1 MRFRL
6 YRRGPT
12 PTYTGDVL
20 SRRTLLVTHRART
33 TAFELPQRG
42 ALVIGRSSS
51 CDVPIDDSQISRR
64 HAVLHV
70 AGHDIRLE
78 DCGSHN
84 GTLLLGAAADA
95 MTASDET
102 KTGGRGALRLQP
114 NVLTPID
121 GAALIQV
128 GSALLTLQLAGL
140 RRLQSQPGI
149 PGFVVEDNAMQRVLD
164 LADRAAPTNLTVL
177 LLGESGS
184 GKEMLARYVHQRSP
198 RGAKRMV
205 SLNCGALPETLLESE
220 LFGHEKGA
228 FTGAAAAKPGLFE
241 AADGSTLFL
250 DEVGE
255 LTLALQVKLLRVLED
270 RQVLRVG
277 ALEPRHVD
285 VRFVAATNRNLES
298 QVAAGR
304 FREDLY
310 YRLYGIALH
319 LPSLRERRDD
329 IIALA
334 ERFIDDLAAPDA
346 PRPTLSDAARAK
358 LLAYDWPGN
367 VRQLK
372 NVIHRA
378 LVMAQQPTI
387 DTNDLDL
394 GDQRPSASTVPVE
407 RTGDA
412 PEELRA
418 RAVDAERKQTLDALE
433 QCAGNQTR
441 AAELLG
447 ITRRVL
453 VRRLEKFN
461 LPRPRRETRE
471 IDD

>member
-1 MRFRL
+1 VT
-6 YRRGPT
+6 RG
-12 PTYTGDVL
+12 
-20 SRRTLLVTHRART
+20 RRTLLVTHRART
-33 TAFELPQRG
+33 SAFNLPEQG
-42 ALVIGRSSS
+42 ELVIGRSQS
-51 CDVPIDDSQISRR
+51 CEVFLDDQQVSRR

-70 AGHDIRLE
+70 EPGGVLLE
-78 DCGSHN
+78 DLGSHN
-84 GTLLLGAAADA
+84 GTLLLGASETLSA
-95 MTASDET
+95 MRARSDET
-102 KTGGRGALRLQP
+102 QTGAAHELRLAP
-114 NVLTPID
+114 NVRTPLSD
-121 GAALIQV
+121 DALVQI
-128 GSALLTLQLAGL
+128 GSALLTIEVAH
-140 RRLQSQPGI
+140 RRKSEVGI
-149 PGFVVEDNAMQRVLD
+149 PGFVVVDGAMQRVLD
-164 LADRAAPTNLTVL
+164 LADRAAPTTLTVL

-198 RGAKRMV
+198 RAAKRMV
-205 SLNCGALPETLLESE
+205 SLNCGALPEHLIESE

-241 AADGSTLFL
+241 AAEGSTLFL

-255 LTLALQVKLLRVLED
+255 LTLGLQVKLLRVLED

-285 VRFVAATNRNLES
+285 VRFVAATNRDLEA
-298 QVAAGR
+298 QVAAGK

-329 IIALA
+329 ILALA
-334 ERFIDDLAAPDA
+334 DRFLDDLPEPGR
-346 PRPTLSDAARAK
+346 PRQTLTDAARAK
-358 LLAYDWPGN
+358 LHDYDWPGN
-367 VRQLK
+367 VRELK

-378 LVMAQQPTI
+378 LVMTDGPRI
-387 DTNDLDL
+387 DVDDLELARRDSRPGAAL
-394 GDQRPSASTVPVE
+394 PAMLDEAPDQ
-407 RTGDA
+407 
-412 PEELRA
+412 LRA
-418 RAVDAERKQTLDALE
+418 RAEDGEKKRILDALE

-461 LPRPRRETRE
+461 LPRPRRDSRLG
-471 IDD
+471 DDDESV